1 MSNSLMKKYRPQMIL
16 LFIIVIEALIMIGLV
31 QYRSYIV
38 KKQEEEAAN
47 SQTQHSSAAMQENHT
62 TDSAG
67 RPAPEEITTLDNI
80 PVRDKNAGENTY
92 TKDGARIVCLDPAL
106 GGYEKGNTS
115 ETPAAM
121 TESEYNL
128 EFAELIK
135 KELNSQNVVVYMTRE
150 ENKYV
155 EDTERSDLANNVY
168 ADLMITLT
176 RASYNGIDERSGI
189 TAWVHR
195 KRPNTSDAAAKL
207 ILHELEAAGAEINVV
222 DAGTAKSTEEDYY
235 TNSQCIGPSLVLGM
249 GSVLNRSDIRDY
261 EENKEA
267 YAKAVAKA
275 IVQWMDNQ
283 GL

>member
-16 LFIIVIEALIMIGLV
+16 FFIIIIEALIMIGLV

-38 KKQEEEAAN
+38 KKQEEEAA
-47 SQTQHSSAAMQENHT
+47 SPQTSHSFASTQENHT
-62 TDSAG
+62 TDSDEQAV
-67 RPAPEEITTLDNI
+67 PEEITTLDNI
-80 PVRDKNAGENTY
+80 PVRDKNATENAY
-92 TKDGARIVCLDPAL
+92 IKDGVRIVCLDPAL

-128 EFAELIK
+128 EFAQLIK

-155 EDTERSDLANNVY
+155 KDTERSDLANNVY
-168 ADLMITLT
+168 ADLMVTLT
-176 RASYNGIDERSGI
+176 RNSYNGIDERSGM
-189 TAWVHR
+189 TVWVHR
-195 KRPNTSDAAAKL
+195 KRPKTSDTAAKL
-207 ILHELEAAGAEINVV
+207 ILHELEAAGAEINTV

-249 GSVLNRSDIRDY
+249 GSVLNRSDIKDY

>member
-16 LFIIVIEALIMIGLV
+16 LLIIVVEALIMIGLI

-38 KKQEEEAAN
+38 KKQEEEATN
-47 SQTQHSSAAMQENHT
+47 SQTPHSSSSMQENHT

-67 RPAPEEITTLDNI
+67 QPVPEEITTLDNI
-80 PVRDKNAGENTY
+80 PVRDKNAAENAY
-92 TKDGARIVCLDPAL
+92 AKDGVRIVCLDPAL
-106 GGYEKGNTS
+106 GGYEKGNAS
-115 ETPAAM
+115 QTPAAM

-128 EFAELIK
+128 EFAQLIK
-135 KELNSQNVVVYMTRE
+135 KELNNQNVVVYMTRE

-155 EDTERSDLANNVY
+155 EDTERSNLANNVY
-168 ADLMITLT
+168 ADLMVTLT
-176 RASYNGIDERSGI
+176 RNSYNGIDERSGM
-189 TAWVHR
+189 TVWVHR
-195 KRPNTSDAAAKL
+195 KRPKTSDAAAKL
-207 ILHELEAAGAEINVV
+207 ILHELEVAGAEINAV

-261 EENKEA
+261 EENKED
-267 YAKAVAKA
+267 YAKVVAKA

>member
-47 SQTQHSSAAMQENHT
+47 SQTQHSSATMQENHT

-135 KELNSQNVVVYMTRE
+135 KN
-150 ENKYV
+150 
-155 EDTERSDLANNVY
+155 
-168 ADLMITLT
+168 
-176 RASYNGIDERSGI
+176 
-189 TAWVHR
+189 
-195 KRPNTSDAAAKL
+195 
-207 ILHELEAAGAEINVV
+207 
-222 DAGTAKSTEEDYY
+222 
-235 TNSQCIGPSLVLGM
+235 
-249 GSVLNRSDIRDY
+249 
-261 EENKEA
+261 
-267 YAKAVAKA
+267 
-275 IVQWMDNQ
+275 
-283 GL
+283 

>member
-16 LFIIVIEALIMIGLV
+16 LLIIVIEALIMIGLV

-38 KKQEEEAAN
+38 RKQEEEAAN
-47 SQTQHSSAAMQENHT
+47 PQTPHSSASTQENQT
-62 TDSAG
+62 PDSAG
-67 RPAPEEITTLDNI
+67 QPVPEEITTLDKI
-80 PVRDKNAGENTY
+80 PVRDKNAAENAY
-92 TKDGARIVCLDPAL
+92 AKDGVRIVCLDPAL

-128 EFAELIK
+128 EFAQLIK
-135 KELNSQNVVVYMTRE
+135 KELNSQKVVVYMTRE

-155 EDTERSDLANNVY
+155 EDTKRSDLANNVY
-168 ADLMITLT
+168 ADLMVTLT
-176 RASYNGIDERSGI
+176 RDSYNGIDERSGV

-195 KRPNTSDAAAKL
+195 KRPKTSDAVAKL
-207 ILHELEAAGAEINVV
+207 ILHELEAAGAQINAV
-222 DAGTAKSTEEDYY
+222 DAGTAQSTEEDYY

-249 GSVLNRSDIRDY
+249 GSVLNGSDIKDY

-267 YAKAVAKA
+267 YAKAVAGA
-275 IVQWMDNQ
+275 IVQWLNNQ